1 MKAEQLEKIFYGAKE
16 KQNKKS
22 YGVKVPC
29 KANLILSSWHIKAG
43 STSFCYPMGGQDNQ
57 ILEERLAREPF
68 QRIGDPD
75 SIILP
80 PSSKGVSLEQIKK
93 SNHPC
98 CLTI

>member
-43 STSFCYPMGGQDNQ
+43 STSFCYPMGGQDRPVSVIQ
-57 ILEERLAREPF
+57 WVG
-68 QRIGDPD
+68 RIVQF
-75 SIILP
+75 L
-80 PSSKGVSLEQIKK
+80 L
-93 SNHPC
+93 SNGWM
-98 CLTI
+98 